1 MSDRSSRSRDKR
13 KSQRSHK
20 SDKHK
25 SRSRQVQQEDKKRER
40 VKKITPREFRAST
53 APPAPPRGAKS
64 NMPAHVRDP
73 AAVPPVTSLAE
84 FKRRMAALPAAQG
97 SSTLHGSEF
106 SLRDSE
112 RELSS
117 GHVHEHEENFPENMA
132 EFRAMLGVNT
142 LQEDQNSLRAAFG
155 LMTEEFRGV
164 KEILGSIAASVGS
177 KRPSVPPSEAESVRS
192 KRARTGD
199 SGEESDFSSVSV
211 ESFVPLQREPP
222 DPDKVWTA
230 RPSVVSYTE
239 QYFGLEKREFADIK
253 HWQGKFLLPTNAPKN
268 LTVPKLDN
276 ATMKLL
282 PAVDPIRGK
291 HCINADKPL
300 FTLQEKLL
308 YVPAPILN
316 LWQMLGDC
324 DGNLSSSDLTVMKD
338 CAATAIWLL
347 GSANRYLAEMRRLS
361 LAEVSTVDTAK
372 DLFGMI
378 PDEPSHLVR
387 SDLAS
392 KAKELVAG
400 KRALV
405 DSLKPKYEQRPRWGR
420 GQSGASRYGGR
431 GRGSNSRKS
440 RPPPRQSGGNNKF
453 YWGAQYSRSSGQG
466 GDGSFG
472 KKSSK

>member
-253 HWQGKFLLPTNAPKN
+253 HWQGKFLLP
-268 LTVPKLDN
+268 
-276 ATMKLL
+276 
-282 PAVDPIRGK
+282 
-291 HCINADKPL
+291 
-300 FTLQEKLL
+300 
-308 YVPAPILN
+308 
-316 LWQMLGDC
+316 QM
-324 DGNLSSSDLTVMKD
+324 
-338 CAATAIWLL
+338 
-347 GSANRYLAEMRRLS
+347 
-361 LAEVSTVDTAK
+361 
-372 DLFGMI
+372 
-378 PDEPSHLVR
+378 HL
-387 SDLAS
+387 
-392 KAKELVAG
+392 KI
-400 KRALV
+400 
-405 DSLKPKYEQRPRWGR
+405 
-420 GQSGASRYGGR
+420 SRC
-431 GRGSNSRKS
+431 
-440 RPPPRQSGGNNKF
+440 
-453 YWGAQYSRSSGQG
+453 RSSITLR
-466 GDGSFG
+466 
-472 KKSSK
+472 